1 MLPLP
6 HRAST
11 PLEIL
16 CPPKTVPTFLPTHV
30 VEDTESGQLPT
41 SPNKGRLREARPQS
55 HTGSPLSNTKP
66 ARQSKDLPSRRPG
79 PSLHSGQTPSRDLS
93 LCRHT
98 KSLPR
103 RKAF

>member
-1 MLPLP
+1 MLRRL

-41 SPNKGRLREARPQS
+41 SPNKGRLREARPQNR
-55 HTGSPLSNTKP
+55 TGSRLSNTKP
-66 ARQSKDLPSRRPG
+66 ARQSTDQLSRRPG
-79 PSLHSGQTPSRDLS
+79 PVPHSDQTPSRV
-93 LCRHT
+93 RFPFPHR
-98 KSLPR
+98 KSLLQPMVS
-103 RKAF
+103 